1 MDVVILV
8 FFVKNKKDV
17 FYQPQVHYNQQLNQQ
32 QQHPLNLPPPA
43 TAHHNLQILQLQ
55 REQQQF
61 QIKQAII
68 KIRVRL
74 DIRFGRISERII
86 LILFDRKD

>member
-8 FFVKNKKDV
+8 FLSKIKKDV
-17 FYQPQVHYNQQLNQQ
+17 FYEPQVHYNQQLNQQ
-32 QQHPLNLPPPA
+32 QQHPLHLPPPT

-68 KIRVRL
+68 KIRV
-74 DIRFGRISERII
+74 GPNRISERII